1 MTLKGTLDTFDLREL
16 LQMLAFNQKV
26 GTLRLKTEQGP
37 RSVYLDRGRCTFLA
51 DDPDLSR
58 AFAREARR
66 RRVVRSETVDHALGR
81 ALAEGRYVADLLA
94 EEGVLE
100 APDRETLHAGVA
112 VDRLLDA
119 QLMAVEDFEF
129 HDGRV
134 LAADGHVAVPAEP
147 LVPVEGL
154 LLDLARCMDQWE
166 RVSEVVPDLG
176 EVFEGNGVAVDL
188 EEDGPVSPDLVRAV
202 LPHLDGYRSV
212 AELASVSDVSHF
224 DAAQVVA
231 AITQAGG
238 AHAVATEDLLER
250 AELQIDADL
259 HEGAVPLLRLALSR
273 GDAPPRTRFRLAEL
287 LAHLGRPD
295 EATGVLEG
303 FVRQHGGADV
313 EGAFEALLRVLD
325 LRKDDPGVARRLCD
339 LYLQHRVELRSH
351 VEEARRALG
360 IVIRHASNNT
370 DAREAAQRLATFLEN
385 GDAPGEDLRVL
396 ADLYAQADLPHKA
409 AQALT
414 QRAEEQLDA
423 GRATSG
429 RELLRRALA
438 LDPACGAAR
447 RRLAEIETQR
457 RTRYQR
463 ARLRLAL
470 IALVT
475 AVGAVGALWWNHH
488 HQTEVALGAAEQHA
502 GDAVTRVE
510 HEADQLASGF
520 VGLRERARKGEVGP
534 DEVRHAADEHLA
546 ALAGVVRE
554 PTPDLEAFAAEI
566 ERTPSGETEGAQ
578 RSRLTALELRL
589 EEIEAAGAA
598 RVRGLLDQARDA
610 YEVGL
615 GALRQRKLRQAREQ
629 FRIAHAF
636 GWADE
641 GVAENAARQLAH
653 VEEILGGAD
662 QIVARIEEARRRGH
676 ESEAYRHAIEG
687 LRSLIGTGLEGD
699 VRFGAIVRSTPPGAR
714 VLLDGKD
721 TGLVTPCTVT
731 WSATAEQPRLELRR
745 TGHGLASFELPNLFW
760 LQTEDPRLDTWSPV
774 LDAQLARGPIWRSEE
789 MASVRDL
796 WVEDDGVI
804 VLRSDGRRVHGVDL
818 ATGEARDGSIAAADA
833 DGMERGGVLPGGSAW
848 RVQRSRILR
857 VAPPYLEPW
866 TFETLM
872 AIEQSPA
879 MAEGIL
885 VVVDSAG
892 NAYGLDAETGKKRWA
907 RRLESA
913 PSQTPY
919 ASGLGFV
926 VGTLGGAAFAIEPTT
941 GHAKTLL
948 RSTTG
953 PVLALPFG
961 TGVALLE
968 HGPRGLRIAHADG
981 RIEVRDEAAPRLRP
995 QPAVGPEGIVWMEA
1009 GGAVRA
1015 QPRRGIREPLA
1026 RVAATAR
1033 HWTLDGSTLFTVDAR
1048 GRLQA
1053 LDLARGGQVV
1063 LDVDLGAP
1071 PMAAPAV
1078 TSERVVVPVE
1088 GALVGVQ
1095 R

>member
-66 RRVVRSETVDHALGR
+66 RRLVRSETVEHALGR
-81 ALAEGRYVADLLA
+81 ALAEGRYVADLLE

-100 APDRETLHAGVA
+100 AGDREPLHAEVA

-129 HDGRV
+129 HDGCV
-134 LAADGHVAVPAEP
+134 LAADGHVAVPAQP

-166 RVSEVVPDLG
+166 RVSQVVPDLG
-176 EVFEGNGVAVDL
+176 EVFEGTGVAVDL
-188 EEDGPVSPDLVRAV
+188 DEDGPVSPDLVRAV
-202 LPHLDGYRSV
+202 LPQLDGYRSV
-212 AELASVSDVSHF
+212 ADLADASDVSHF

-231 AITQAGG
+231 AVAQAGG
-238 AHAVATEDLLER
+238 AHAVSTEDLLER
-250 AELQIDADL
+250 AELQCEANL
-259 HEGAVPLLRLALSR
+259 EEGAIPLLRLAVTR
-273 GDAPPRTRFRLAEL
+273 GDAPPRTRFRLAEVA
-287 LAHLGRPD
+287 AHLGRPD
-295 EATGVLEG
+295 EAIAVLEG

-313 EGAFEALLRVLD
+313 EGALEALLRVLA
-325 LRKDDPGVARRLCD
+325 LRENDPGVARRICD
-339 LYLQHRVELRSH
+339 LYLQHRVELRGR
-351 VEEARRALG
+351 VDEARRALG
-360 IVIRHASNNT
+360 LVIRHAVSVT

-385 GDAPGEDLRVL
+385 DDAPGEDLRVL

-414 QRAEEQLDA
+414 QRAEEQLEA
-423 GRATSG
+423 GRSTSG

-438 LDPACGAAR
+438 LDPGCGAAR
-447 RRLAEIETQR
+447 RRLAELDTQR
-457 RTRYQR
+457 RTRHQR
-463 ARLRLAL
+463 ARLRFAL

-475 AVGAVGALWWNHH
+475 AVGAVGVLWWNHH
-488 HQTEVALGAAEQHA
+488 QQTEVALGAAEQHA
-502 GDAVTRVE
+502 GDAVSRVE
-510 HEADQLASGF
+510 REVERLASEF
-520 VGLRERARKGEVGP
+520 IGLRERARLGEVGP
-534 DEVRHAADEHLA
+534 EEVRHAADEHVAVL
-546 ALAGVVRE
+546 GRVVRE

-566 ERTPSGETEGAQ
+566 ERTPTGDGESAQ
-578 RSRLTALELRL
+578 RKRLATLEERL
-589 EEIEAAGAA
+589 EAIEAAGAA

-615 GALRQRKLRQAREQ
+615 GALRQRRLRYARDH

-641 GVAENAARQLAH
+641 GVAENATRQLAH
-653 VEEILGGAD
+653 VNEILDGAEK
-662 QIVARIEEARRRGH
+662 IVARIEEARGRGH
-676 ESEAYRHAIEG
+676 EGEAYRRAIEG
-687 LRSLIGTGLEGD
+687 LRALIGTGLESEI
-699 VRFGAIVRSTPPGAR
+699 RFGAVVRSTPPAAR

-731 WSATAEQPRLELRR
+731 WSATSEQPRLELRK
-745 TGHGLASFELPNLFW
+745 TGHERATFELPCLFW
-760 LQTEDPRLDTWSPV
+760 LQTADPRIDSWSPI
-774 LDAQLARGPIWRSEE
+774 LGASLARGPIWRSEE
-789 MASVRDL
+789 LASVRDL

-818 ATGEARDGSIAAADA
+818 ATGEAREGSVAGADA
-833 DGMERGGVLPGGSAW
+833 DGMERGGALPGGTAW
-848 RVQRSRILR
+848 RVQRSRFLR
-857 VAPPYLEPW
+857 VAPPYMEPW
-866 TFETLM
+866 SFETQM
-872 AIEQSPA
+872 GIEQSPA
-879 MAEGIL
+879 MAEGVIL
-885 VVVDSAG
+885 VVDSAG
-892 NAYGLDAETGKKRWA
+892 NAYGLDAESGKHLWA

-926 VGTLGGAAFAIEPTT
+926 VGTLGGAALAIEPAT
-941 GHAKTLL
+941 GKVKTLL

-968 HGPRGLRIAHADG
+968 HGPRGFRVAHADG
-981 RIEVRDEAAPRLRP
+981 RIEVLDEAAPRLRP
-995 QPAVGPEGIVWMEA
+995 HPAVGPEGIVWMEA

-1015 QPRRGIREPLA
+1015 QPRRAIREPLD

-1033 HWTLDGSTLFTVDAR
+1033 HWTLDGSTLFVVDSR

-1053 LDLARGGQVV
+1053 LDLARGGHVV
-1063 LDVDLGAP
+1063 LEADLGAP
-1071 PMAAPAV
+1071 PTAAPAV